1 MFGDHRVS
9 KAIEQQTF
17 LPPNHI
23 KYKDTPVYQQ
33 GSKNPIRTARSI
45 IWDQKHVKGAYD
57 ELYTYIGCHKDEGRR
72 AFVGPMYRP
81 VTTTNTG
88 LYRTSALPW
97 LVMSVGYYGIVEFSS
112 GYPIIEIVLQDK

>member
-1 MFGDHRVS
+1 M
-9 KAIEQQTF
+9 
-17 LPPNHI
+17 
-23 KYKDTPVYQQ
+23 
-33 GSKNPIRTARSI
+33 
-45 IWDQKHVKGAYD
+45 KGAYD

-72 AFVGPMYRP
+72 RAFVGPVYRP

-88 LYRTSALPW
+88 LYRTSALPC